1 MKEKVKKVILALIII
16 FMIWAFFIT
25 CYLIGTYVGR
35 ESYYDRN
42 KPDNYK
48 YCAIDDTCTSI
59 NAYRVVMYYNN
70 LEDQSKCIFTEKEA
84 EKDDS
89 VMIYEDEGYSPGTM
103 IGIYDLVNKEINTET
118 TYEREGIY
126 LGKYES
132 YTKSKTVWI
141 QFLKSK
147 G

>member
-1 MKEKVKKVILALIII
+1 MKEKLRKVILAVIII
-16 FMIWAFFIT
+16 FMIWAFFVT
-25 CYLIGTYVGR
+25 CYLIGTYVR
-35 ESYYDRN
+35 SKAYSDHN
-42 KPDNYK
+42 KTDDYK
-48 YCAIDDTCTSI
+48 YCTINDACTSI
-59 NAYRVVMYYNN
+59 NAYKVVMYYND

-89 VMIYEDEGYSPGTM
+89 IMIYEDDDNSPGTM
-103 IGIYDLVNKEINTET
+103 IGVYDLVNKEINTET